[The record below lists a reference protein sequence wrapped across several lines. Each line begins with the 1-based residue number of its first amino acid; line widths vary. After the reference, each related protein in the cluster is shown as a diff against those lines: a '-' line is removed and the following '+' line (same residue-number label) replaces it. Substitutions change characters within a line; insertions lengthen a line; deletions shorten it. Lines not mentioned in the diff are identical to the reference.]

1 MRPIA
6 EGTVG
11 GVLAVAQ
18 RNPLLGFH
26 RERHRREGCALVG
39 TITSRAGSLIARMS
53 TNSRYPVRAPRR
65 WVVWTGWS
73 AGSWDLLLGITM
85 EIIRR
90 APRRSFLG
98 AAVEPRRP
106 HAPGSPNLAWEPVV
120 AN

>member
-39 TITSRAGSLIARMS
+39 TITVGL
-53 TNSRYPVRAPRR
+53 VR
-65 WVVWTGWS
+65 
-73 AGSWDLLLGITM
+73 
-85 EIIRR
+85 
-90 APRRSFLG
+90 
-98 AAVEPRRP
+98 
-106 HAPGSPNLAWEPVV
+106 
-120 AN
+120 